1 MSYANDRA
9 GLWAVRAALVGLGR
23 GHRDVERRAQDVG
36 APPRCPGE
44 TSQCFNML
52 SCLLTTLYAIACRVV
67 MFDIIF
73 DTEMTMRMC

>member
-44 TSQCFNML
+44 HL
-52 SCLLTTLYAIACRVV
+52 SMY
-67 MFDIIF
+67 
-73 DTEMTMRMC
+73 